1 MIPVIHSERLT
12 FRSWREGDFDAFA
25 SVYTDAEQS
34 RFIGGPMS
42 RDDAWRRMASFVG
55 HWSLRGFG
63 IWALEDKTTGAFVG
77 WSGLWFPEGFPER
90 EIGWT
95 LVPAF
100 RGRGLAQEAGARVRA
115 FAYDTLGWPT
125 VTSLINFDNVASV
138 RVAEKLGAAVERAV
152 HFRGADSWIY
162 RHPANAKAAA

>member
-12 FRSWREGDFDAFA
+12 FRAWREDDFDAFA
-25 SVYTDAEQS
+25 AVYTDARQS

-42 RDDAWRRMASFVG
+42 RDDAWRRMASFAG
-55 HWSLRGFG
+55 HWALRGFG
-63 IWALEDKTTGAFVG
+63 IWALEDKTTGAFAG
-77 WSGLWFPEGFPER
+77 WSGLWFPEGFPEK

-95 LVPAF
+95 LLPSF
-100 RGRGLAQEAGARVRA
+100 RGRGLAQEAGKRVRDY
-115 FAYDTLGWPT
+115 AYGTLGWPT

-138 RVAEKLGAAVERAV
+138 RVAEKLGAVVERAV

-162 RHPANAKAAA
+162 RHPANSKAAA